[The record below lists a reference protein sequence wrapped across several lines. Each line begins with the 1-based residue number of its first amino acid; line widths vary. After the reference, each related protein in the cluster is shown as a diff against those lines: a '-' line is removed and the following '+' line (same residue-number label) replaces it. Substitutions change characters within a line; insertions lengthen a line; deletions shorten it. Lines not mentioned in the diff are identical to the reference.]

1 MSKLTRETNDK
12 IEALKAKV
20 AELNKQVRDES
31 QRLLNEGFA
40 DIFAKY
46 PKLIGFSWNQYTP
59 YFNDG
64 DECTFRVNTDGLIPD
79 FTDESAEESD
89 YEYNTGDS
97 TWNQTTKRYE
107 SVPVSKEK
115 KLNNAAYKE
124 ICYLINAIDDDTM
137 KATYGNHITVTV
149 SKNEDG
155 SIVSLTED
163 YDHD

>member
-1 MSKLTRETNDK
+1 MSKLKTKEK

-20 AELNKQVRDES
+20 AELNKQVREES

-40 DIFAKY
+40 EVFAKY
-46 PKLIGFSWNQYTP
+46 PKLISFSWNQYTP

-64 DECTFRVNTDGLIPD
+64 DECTFRVNTDSLIPD
-79 FTDESAEESD
+79 FTDESAEDHD
-89 YEYNTGDS
+89 YEYSTGDS
-97 TWNQTTKRYE
+97 LWNSKTHEYE
-107 SVPVSKEK
+107 DVPISNEK
-115 KLNNAAYKE
+115 KLNNETFEE
-124 ICYLINAIDDDTM
+124 IYAIVNTIDDDTM

-155 SIVSLTED
+155 SLKTSTDD